1 MSETCPACLKE
12 NAPVWASKGGYDIC
26 RCTVC
31 GFGFVEPM
39 PSVEVLAAL
48 YAEKSYGEHED
59 ATLTPGELIE
69 RERLF
74 PNAVLDARRMIRRA
88 MKMMEASGGAKHLLD
103 VGSGFGFASRVA
115 QDAGLEVT
123 ALEVSSSGRE
133 ATKAIAGIETE
144 GVRFEEFES
153 ERSFDIIL
161 MSQVIE
167 HVRDINLWAEKA
179 HSLLAEGGVLVM
191 AMPNLDSIVCKVLGS
206 HDPYVTPPMHL
217 GYFTP
222 KACRR
227 WLERH
232 SFSDICVSG
241 VSRLGPRTTYRR
253 IPWLPEQPGVIRVV
267 RALQDAPC
275 RLFGL
280 MGFPIMLNVYAR
292 KGPA

>member
-1 MSETCPACLKE
+1 MSEACPACLND
-12 NAPVWASKGGYDIC
+12 NAPVWASKGGYEIR
-26 RCTVC
+26 RCMDC

-39 PSVEVLAAL
+39 PSIEELTAL
-48 YAEKSYGEHED
+48 YAEKSYRERED
-59 ATLTPGELIE
+59 AILAPGELIE

-88 MKMMEASGGAKHLLD
+88 MEMMEASGGAKHLLD

-115 QDAGLEVT
+115 QDAGLDVT

-133 ATKAIAGIETE
+133 ATKAIAEIETE
-144 GVRFEEFES
+144 GVRFEEFKS

-191 AMPNLDSIVCKVLGS
+191 AMPNFNSIVSKVLGVR
-206 HDPYVTPPMHL
+206 DPYVTPPMHL

-222 KACRR
+222 KACRC
-227 WLERH
+227 WLARH
-232 SFSDICVSG
+232 SFSDLCVSG
-241 VSRLGPRTTYRR
+241 VSRLGPRTIYRR
-253 IPWLPEQPGVIRVV
+253 VPWLPEQPGVIRVV
-267 RALQDAPC
+267 RTLQDAPF

-292 KGPA
+292 RGPA